1 MSTHKGVF
9 VRCAQGLVRRYLIY
23 RDESVADTTKT
34 SKYRKNGEKDKYGK
48 KRATSSS
55 NKHLYQTLVHKL
67 R

>member
-23 RDESVADTTKT
+23 HDESVADITKT
-34 SKYRKNGEKDKYGK
+34 SKYRKNDEKDKYGK

-55 NKHLYQTLVHKL
+55 NKHLCQTLVHKL
-67 R
+67 H